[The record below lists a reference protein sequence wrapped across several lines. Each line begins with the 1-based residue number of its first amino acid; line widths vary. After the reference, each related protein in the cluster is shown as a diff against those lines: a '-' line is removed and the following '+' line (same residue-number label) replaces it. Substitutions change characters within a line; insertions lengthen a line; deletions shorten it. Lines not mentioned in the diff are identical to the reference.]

1 MVLYDC
7 MPSMSQFLS
16 VDKLLLNDSVSQ
28 LGIVRN
34 PTTPLCSDT
43 TKRED
48 FLTKKGPWKIFKNP
62 KAFHACK
69 DYESTYNVDILNS
82 FNPELQLKS
91 QLLNPQL
98 KIN

>member
-48 FLTKKGPWKIFKNP
+48 FLTKKGP
-62 KAFHACK
+62 
-69 DYESTYNVDILNS
+69 
-82 FNPELQLKS
+82 
-91 QLLNPQL
+91 
-98 KIN
+98 

>member
-1 MVLYDC
+1 MDSSNSVNYSKASAFNKFKRLYYPRFFKIRRFGECLNQFLVVLYDC
-7 MPSMSQFLS
+7 VPSMSQFLS

-48 FLTKKGPWKIFKNP
+48 FLTKKGP
-62 KAFHACK
+62 
-69 DYESTYNVDILNS
+69 
-82 FNPELQLKS
+82 
-91 QLLNPQL
+91 
-98 KIN
+98 